1 VIRELRVRQG
11 DRTPFRVTDERDL
24 EDLLRALLPIHFDD
38 VRPQCRTPSYSTGT
52 RTDFLLAPERIALTV
67 KCARPRQGE
76 EELVRQLA
84 EDIDY
89 YERAG
94 VCRTVVGFSYDPEGL
109 LRRFADQALDG
120 TAADGPVSVRW
131 VVGSP

>member
-1 VIRELRVRQG
+1 
-11 DRTPFRVTDERDL
+11 
-24 EDLLRALLPIHFDD
+24 
-38 VRPQCRTPSYSTGT
+38 
-52 RTDFLLAPERIALTV
+52 V
-67 KCARPRQGE
+67 KCARPRHGG

-89 YERAG
+89 YERAR

-109 LRRFADQALDG
+109 LHYFANRALDG
-120 TAADGPVSVRW
+120 TAADGTVSVRW